1 MADYDILENWEGPTT
16 ENKDWRKKLDK
27 GIREDLSEGMI
38 EPGLDEIVDD
48 SAWYSDP
55 EFYEAMVGWGEPGHG
70 AVGDVGR
77 DLWNQTMLFGDFLT
91 ATSPARWLGGG
102 LENSIFHDMMFEGD
116 LYDKIYSKG
125 DYRDFEKSKNINEQ
139 IIKKL
144 QRLVAD
150 GEVNKSDALMLN
162 TSLGQDIFQEGNL
175 SLSQKSQLNDM
186 SRFYEE
192 ENKREADDVIAE
204 WKGKEGNWYE
214 PDWPALGKETANY
227 WMTPSNVASDNPYKD
242 VANKIR
248 IGGNIAPF
256 VVSPITSGVRTV
268 GSKVAPI
275 ATKAITNSR
284 FGSLLKNL
292 KPSGIFPSL
301 VNRLPKSMQ
310 ETVRQL
316 LPVTSGKGTFLPT
329 RGTGPKIG
337 PPNIKPTTWHP
348 LTWGRPV
355 TNRDW
360 LGANTLRNWGIAGT
374 MQGGKYLLG
383 DNEVKAATIS
393 DDWGRDSDPV
403 IFDDYVSERIRE
415 PREERRGPGPW
426 NEFEG

>member
-1 MADYDILENWEGPTT
+1 MADYTVLENVEDQDWKTT
-16 ENKDWRKKLDK
+16 QEAIEKRFNTGD
-27 GIREDLSEGMI
+27 MI
-38 EPGLDEIVDD
+38 ESGSDELDD

-125 DYRDFEKSKNINEQ
+125 DYREIEKKRKNAESDKRFMQNILETGSLTKNQVRALNE
-139 IIKKL
+139 
-144 QRLVAD
+144 AF
-150 GEVNKSDALMLN
+150 GENK
-162 TSLGQDIFQEGNL
+162 FKEGEL
-175 SLSQKSQLNDM
+175 SLSDTSLFNEIVLGIDTELARK
-186 SRFYEE
+186 
-192 ENKREADDVIAE
+192 DDEIIAG
-204 WKGKEGNWYE
+204 WKEKEGGPWYDV
-214 PDWPALGKETANY
+214 DWPALGKETANY

-242 VANKIR
+242 LANKIR

-256 VVSPITSGVRTV
+256 VASPITSGVRTV
-268 GSKVAPI
+268 GSKVAP
-275 ATKAITNSR
+275 AVTKAITNSR

-301 VNRLPKSMQ
+301 VNRLPKPMQ
-310 ETVRQL
+310 ETVKQL
-316 LPVTSGKGTFLPT
+316 LPVTSGKGTFLPK
-329 RGTGPKIG
+329 RGV
-337 PPNIKPTTWHP
+337 KPTTWNP

-360 LGANTLRNWGIAGT
+360 LGANTLRNWGIAGA
-374 MQGGKYLLG
+374 MVGGEKLFG
-383 DNEVKAATIS
+383 DNEVQAATIS

-403 IFDDYVSERIRE
+403 TFDPYIQERMQNIRK
-415 PREERRGPGPW
+415 PRDERRGPGPW

>member
-1 MADYDILENWEGPTT
+1 
-16 ENKDWRKKLDK
+16 
-27 GIREDLSEGMI
+27 MI
-38 EPGLDEIVDD
+38 ESGSDELDD

-125 DYRDFEKSKNINEQ
+125 DYREIEKKRKNAESDKRFMQNILETGSLTKNQVRALNE
-139 IIKKL
+139 
-144 QRLVAD
+144 AF
-150 GEVNKSDALMLN
+150 GENK
-162 TSLGQDIFQEGNL
+162 FKEGEL
-175 SLSQKSQLNDM
+175 SLSDTSLFNEIVLGIDTELARK
-186 SRFYEE
+186 
-192 ENKREADDVIAE
+192 DDEIIAG
-204 WKGKEGNWYE
+204 WKEKEGGPWHDV
-214 PDWPALGKETANY
+214 DWPALGKETANY

-268 GSKVAPI
+268 GSKVAPM

-301 VNRLPKSMQ
+301 VNKLPKPMQ
-310 ETVRQL
+310 ETVKQL
-316 LPVTSGKGTFLPT
+316 LPTTSGKGTFLPK
-329 RGTGPKIG
+329 RGV
-337 PPNIKPTTWHP
+337 KPTTWNP

-355 TNRDW
+355 TNRNWMD
-360 LGANTLRNWGIAGT
+360 ANTLRNWGIAGG
-374 MQGGKYLLG
+374 MVGGEKLFG
-383 DNEVKAATIS
+383 DNEVEAATIS
-393 DDWGRDSDPV
+393 DDWRRDSDPAV
-403 IFDDYVSERIRE
+403 FDDYVSERMQNIRK
-415 PREERRGPGPW
+415 PRDEQRGPGPW